1 MKAVKQDS
9 AVETGRSG
17 STDKSDATDPMRPR
31 YAPYFFLAPFFTL
44 FGVFMVYP
52 LFDSIRLSTYS
63 VRGMRNETFVGL
75 ENIER
80 LIADPLFWTALGNTA
95 YFAAGSLL
103 LQLPVA
109 LVLALLLSNARL
121 KGRNLFRLSF
131 FSPVLISG
139 VFIAV
144 IFYLLY
150 DRRYGLV
157 NKVLGSEIQWLQ
169 DPDLVM
175 PALVLA
181 GVWRWAGFNMV
192 YFLAGLQSIRQELYE
207 AAAVDGAGPW
217 QSFIHVTIPALKP
230 VIAFVVITSMIG
242 SFQLFDLPY
251 VLTEGGPGNASMTM
265 VMYLYKHG
273 FEFINLGYAATIG
286 WALAV
291 IIGVISIIQV
301 RFFGV
306 FREQ

>member
-1 MKAVKQDS
+1 MK
-9 AVETGRSG
+9 
-17 STDKSDATDPMRPR
+17 PR
-31 YAPYFFLAPFFTL
+31 YAPYFFLAPFFAL

-63 VRGMRNETFVGL
+63 VRGMRSQTFVGL

-80 LIADPLFWTALGNTA
+80 LLADPLFWTALWNTA

-109 LVLALLLSNARL
+109 LALALLLSNARL

-157 NKVLGSEIQWLQ
+157 NRVLGFEIQWLQ

-301 RFFGV
+301 RLFGV
-306 FREQ
+306 FREN

>member
-1 MKAVKQDS
+1 
-9 AVETGRSG
+9 
-17 STDKSDATDPMRPR
+17 
-31 YAPYFFLAPFFTL
+31 
-44 FGVFMVYP
+44 
-52 LFDSIRLSTYS
+52 
-63 VRGMRNETFVGL
+63 
-75 ENIER
+75 
-80 LIADPLFWTALGNTA
+80 
-95 YFAAGSLL
+95 
-103 LQLPVA
+103 
-109 LVLALLLSNARL
+109 
-121 KGRNLFRLSF
+121 
-131 FSPVLISG
+131 
-139 VFIAV
+139 
-144 IFYLLY
+144 
-150 DRRYGLV
+150 
-157 NKVLGSEIQWLQ
+157 
-169 DPDLVM
+169 
-175 PALVLA
+175 
-181 GVWRWAGFNMV
+181 MV

-217 QSFIHVTIPALKP
+217 QSFVHVTIPALKP

-306 FREQ
+306 FREN

>member
-1 MKAVKQDS
+1 MK
-9 AVETGRSG
+9 
-17 STDKSDATDPMRPR
+17 PR
-31 YAPYFFLAPFFTL
+31 YAPYFFLAPFFAL

-63 VRGMRNETFVGL
+63 VRGMQNQTFVGL

-80 LIADPLFWTALGNTA
+80 LIADPLFWTALWNTA

-109 LVLALLLSNARL
+109 LALALLLSNARL

-157 NKVLGSEIQWLQ
+157 NKVLGFEIPWLQ

-175 PALVLA
+175 PALILA

-306 FREQ
+306 FREN

>member
-1 MKAVKQDS
+1 MK
-9 AVETGRSG
+9 
-17 STDKSDATDPMRPR
+17 PR
-31 YAPYFFLAPFFTL
+31 YAPYFFLAPFFAL

-63 VRGMRNETFVGL
+63 VRGMQNQTFVGL

-80 LIADPLFWTALGNTA
+80 LIADPLFWTALWNTA

-109 LVLALLLSNARL
+109 LALALLLSNARL

-157 NKVLGSEIQWLQ
+157 NRVLGSEIQWLQ

-217 QSFIHVTIPALKP
+217 QSFVHVTIPALKP

-306 FREQ
+306 FREN

>member
-1 MKAVKQDS
+1 MK
-9 AVETGRSG
+9 
-17 STDKSDATDPMRPR
+17 PR
-31 YAPYFFLAPFFTL
+31 YAPYAFLAPFFAL

-52 LFDSIRLSTYS
+52 LFDSIRLSMYS

-75 ENIER
+75 ANIDR
-80 LIADPLFWTALGNTA
+80 LIADPVFWTALWNTA
-95 YFAAGSLL
+95 YFALGSLL

-109 LVLALLLSNARL
+109 LALALLLSNARL

-131 FSPVLISG
+131 FAPVLISG

-157 NKVLGSEIQWLQ
+157 NMVLGSEIQWLQ

-175 PALVLA
+175 PALILA

-192 YFLAGLQSIRQELYE
+192 YFLAGLQSIRRELYE
-207 AAAVDGAGPW
+207 AAAVDGAGTW
-217 QSFIHVTIPALKP
+217 QTFIHVTIPALKP

-251 VLTEGGPGNASMTM
+251 VLTEGGPGNASITM

-306 FREQ
+306 FKEN

>member
-1 MKAVKQDS
+1 MK
-9 AVETGRSG
+9 
-17 STDKSDATDPMRPR
+17 PR
-31 YAPYFFLAPFFTL
+31 YAPYFFLAPFFAL

-63 VRGMRNETFVGL
+63 VRGMQNQTFVGL

-80 LIADPLFWTALGNTA
+80 LIADPLFWTALWNTA

-109 LVLALLLSNARL
+109 LALALLLSNARL

-157 NKVLGSEIQWLQ
+157 NRLLGSEIQWLQ

-217 QSFIHVTIPALKP
+217 QSFVHVTIPALKP

-306 FREQ
+306 FREN

>member
-1 MKAVKQDS
+1 MK
-9 AVETGRSG
+9 
-17 STDKSDATDPMRPR
+17 PR

-63 VRGMRNETFVGL
+63 VRGMRDQTFVGL

-80 LIADPLFWTALGNTA
+80 LIADPLFWTALWNTA

-109 LVLALLLSNARL
+109 LALALLLSNARL

-157 NKVLGSEIQWLQ
+157 NQVLGSEIQWLQ

-217 QSFIHVTIPALKP
+217 QSFVHVTIPALKP

-306 FREQ
+306 FREN

>member
-1 MKAVKQDS
+1 MK
-9 AVETGRSG
+9 
-17 STDKSDATDPMRPR
+17 PR
-31 YAPYFFLAPFFTL
+31 YAPYFFLAPFFAL

-63 VRGMRNETFVGL
+63 VRGMRNQTFVGL

-80 LIADPLFWTALGNTA
+80 LLADPLFWTALWNTA
-95 YFAAGSLL
+95 YFALGSLL

-109 LVLALLLSNARL
+109 LALALLLSNARL

-157 NKVLGSEIQWLQ
+157 NMVLGSEIQWLQ

-175 PALVLA
+175 PALILA

-217 QSFIHVTIPALKP
+217 QSFIHVTVPALKP

-291 IIGVISIIQV
+291 IIGVISIVQV
-301 RFFGV
+301 HFFGV
-306 FREQ
+306 FKEN

>member
-1 MKAVKQDS
+1 MK
-9 AVETGRSG
+9 
-17 STDKSDATDPMRPR
+17 PR
-31 YAPYFFLAPFFTL
+31 YAPYAFLAPFFAL

-52 LFDSIRLSTYS
+52 LFDSIRLSMYS

-75 ENIER
+75 ANIDR
-80 LIADPLFWTALGNTA
+80 LIADPVFWTALWNTA
-95 YFAAGSLL
+95 YFALGSLL

-109 LVLALLLSNARL
+109 LALALLLSNARL

-131 FSPVLISG
+131 FAPVLISG

-157 NKVLGSEIQWLQ
+157 NMVLGSEIQWLQ

-175 PALVLA
+175 PALILA

-192 YFLAGLQSIRQELYE
+192 YFLAGLQSIRRELYE
-207 AAAVDGAGPW
+207 AAAVDGAGTW
-217 QSFIHVTIPALKP
+217 QTFIHVTIPALKP

-251 VLTEGGPGNASMTM
+251 VLTEGGPGNASITM

-301 RFFGV
+301 RLFGV
-306 FREQ
+306 FKEN

>member
-1 MKAVKQDS
+1 
-9 AVETGRSG
+9 
-17 STDKSDATDPMRPR
+17 MRPR
-31 YAPYFFLAPFFTL
+31 YAPYAFLAPFFAL
-44 FGVFMVYP
+44 FGVFMVHP
-52 LFDSIRLSTYS
+52 LFDSIRLSMYS

-75 ENIER
+75 ANIDR
-80 LIADPLFWTALGNTA
+80 LIADPVFWTALWNTA
-95 YFAAGSLL
+95 YFALGSLL

-109 LVLALLLSNARL
+109 LALALLLSNARL

-131 FSPVLISG
+131 FAPVLISG

-157 NKVLGSEIQWLQ
+157 NMVLGSEIQWLQ

-175 PALVLA
+175 PALILA

-192 YFLAGLQSIRQELYE
+192 YFLAGLQSIRRELYE
-207 AAAVDGAGPW
+207 AAAVDGAGTW
-217 QSFIHVTIPALKP
+217 QTFIHVTIPALKP

-251 VLTEGGPGNASMTM
+251 VLTEGGPGNASITM

-306 FREQ
+306 FKEN

>member
-1 MKAVKQDS
+1 MK
-9 AVETGRSG
+9 
-17 STDKSDATDPMRPR
+17 PR
-31 YAPYFFLAPFFTL
+31 LAPYIFIAPFFIL

-52 LFDSIRLSTYS
+52 LFDAIRISLYETRGFNQKTY
-63 VRGMRNETFVGL
+63 VGIGNFHQL
-75 ENIER
+75 VN
-80 LIADPLFWTALGNTA
+80 DPLFWTSLWNTA

-103 LQLPVA
+103 IQLPVA
-109 LVLALLLSNARL
+109 LLLALALNSTMI
-121 KGRNLFRLSF
+121 KGKNLFRLSF
-131 FSPVLISG
+131 FIPVLISG

-157 NKVLGSEIQWLQ
+157 NQLLGQEIRWLQ
-169 DPDLVM
+169 DRDLVM
-175 PALVLA
+175 PAIILA

-192 YFLAGLQSIRQELYE
+192 FFLAGLQGIRQELYE
-207 AAAVDGAGPW
+207 AASIDGAGRW
-217 QSFIHVTIPALKP
+217 HSFKHVTLPSLRP
-230 VIAFVVITSMIG
+230 VMAFVVITSMIG

-251 VLTEGGPGNASMTM
+251 VLTRGGPGNSSMTI

-286 WALAV
+286 WALAI
-291 IIGVISIIQV
+291 IIGVISLVQL

-306 FREQ
+306 FKE

>member
-1 MKAVKQDS
+1 MK
-9 AVETGRSG
+9 
-17 STDKSDATDPMRPR
+17 PR

-52 LFDSIRLSTYS
+52 LLDSIRLSTYS
-63 VRGMRNETFVGL
+63 VRGMQDQTFVGL

-80 LIADPLFWTALGNTA
+80 LIADPLFWTALWNTA

-109 LVLALLLSNARL
+109 LALALLLSNARL

-157 NKVLGSEIQWLQ
+157 NQVLGSEIQWLQ

-217 QSFIHVTIPALKP
+217 QSFVHVTIPALKP

-306 FREQ
+306 FKEN

>member
-1 MKAVKQDS
+1 MK
-9 AVETGRSG
+9 
-17 STDKSDATDPMRPR
+17 PR
-31 YAPYFFLAPFFTL
+31 YAPYFFLAPFFAL

-63 VRGMRNETFVGL
+63 VRGMRNQTFVGL
-75 ENIER
+75 ENIDR
-80 LIADPLFWTALGNTA
+80 LLADPLFWTALWNTA
-95 YFAAGSLL
+95 YFALGSLL

-109 LVLALLLSNARL
+109 LALALLLSNARL

-157 NKVLGSEIQWLQ
+157 NKVIGSEIPWLQ

-192 YFLAGLQSIRQELYE
+192 YFLAGLQSIRRELYE

-217 QSFIHVTIPALKP
+217 QTFIHVTIPALRP

-306 FREQ
+306 FREN

>member
-1 MKAVKQDS
+1 MK
-9 AVETGRSG
+9 
-17 STDKSDATDPMRPR
+17 PR
-31 YAPYFFLAPFFTL
+31 YAPYFFLAPFFAL

-63 VRGMRNETFVGL
+63 VRGMRSQTFVGL

-80 LIADPLFWTALGNTA
+80 LLADPLFWTALWNTA

-109 LVLALLLSNARL
+109 LALALLLSNARL

-157 NKVLGSEIQWLQ
+157 NRVLGFEIQWLQ

-217 QSFIHVTIPALKP
+217 QSFVHVTIPALKP

-301 RFFGV
+301 RLFGV
-306 FREQ
+306 FREN

>member
-1 MKAVKQDS
+1 MK
-9 AVETGRSG
+9 
-17 STDKSDATDPMRPR
+17 PR

-52 LFDSIRLSTYS
+52 LFDSIRLSAYS
-63 VRGMRNETFVGL
+63 VRGMRSETFVGL

-80 LIADPLFWTALGNTA
+80 LFADPLFWTALWNTA

-306 FREQ
+306 FREN

>member
-1 MKAVKQDS
+1 MK
-9 AVETGRSG
+9 
-17 STDKSDATDPMRPR
+17 PR

-44 FGVFMVYP
+44 FTVFMVYP

-63 VRGMRNETFVGL
+63 VRGMQNQTFVGL

-80 LIADPLFWTALGNTA
+80 LIADPLFWTALWNTA

-109 LVLALLLSNARL
+109 LALALLLSNARL

-157 NKVLGSEIQWLQ
+157 NRVLGSEIQWLQ

-217 QSFIHVTIPALKP
+217 QSFVHVTIPALKP

-291 IIGVISIIQV
+291 IIGVVSIIQV
-301 RFFGV
+301 RLFGV
-306 FREQ
+306 FREN

>member
-1 MKAVKQDS
+1 MK
-9 AVETGRSG
+9 
-17 STDKSDATDPMRPR
+17 PR
-31 YAPYFFLAPFFTL
+31 YAPYAFLAPFFTL

-52 LFDSIRLSTYS
+52 LFDSIRLSAYS
-63 VRGMRNETFVGL
+63 VRGMRSQTFVGL
-75 ENIER
+75 ANFDR
-80 LIADPLFWTALGNTA
+80 LIADPVFWTALWNTA
-95 YFAAGSLL
+95 YFALGSLL

-109 LVLALLLSNARL
+109 LALALLLSNARL

-131 FSPVLISG
+131 FAPVLISG

-157 NKVLGSEIQWLQ
+157 NMVLGSEIQWLQ

-175 PALVLA
+175 PALILA

-192 YFLAGLQSIRQELYE
+192 YFLAGLQSIRRELYE
-207 AAAVDGAGPW
+207 AAAVDGAGTW
-217 QSFIHVTIPALKP
+217 QTFIHVTIPALKP

-306 FREQ
+306 FREN

>member
-1 MKAVKQDS
+1 MK
-9 AVETGRSG
+9 
-17 STDKSDATDPMRPR
+17 PR
-31 YAPYFFLAPFFTL
+31 YAPYFFLAPFFAL

-63 VRGMRNETFVGL
+63 VRGMQNQTFVGL

-80 LIADPLFWTALGNTA
+80 LIADPLFWTALWNTA

-109 LVLALLLSNARL
+109 LALALLLSNARL

-157 NKVLGSEIQWLQ
+157 NRVLGFEIQWLQ

-217 QSFIHVTIPALKP
+217 QSFVHVTIPALKP

-291 IIGVISIIQV
+291 IIGIISIIQV
-301 RFFGV
+301 RLFGV
-306 FREQ
+306 FREN

>member
-1 MKAVKQDS
+1 MK
-9 AVETGRSG
+9 
-17 STDKSDATDPMRPR
+17 PR

-44 FGVFMVYP
+44 FTVFMVYP

-63 VRGMRNETFVGL
+63 VRGMRSQTFVGL

-80 LIADPLFWTALGNTA
+80 LLADPLFWTALWNTA

-109 LVLALLLSNARL
+109 LTLALLLSNARL

-157 NKVLGSEIQWLQ
+157 NRVLGFEIQWLQ

-217 QSFIHVTIPALKP
+217 QSFVHVTIPALKP

-306 FREQ
+306 FREN

>member
-1 MKAVKQDS
+1 MK
-9 AVETGRSG
+9 
-17 STDKSDATDPMRPR
+17 PR
-31 YAPYFFLAPFFTL
+31 YTPYLFLAPFFAI

-52 LFDSIRLSTYS
+52 LVDSIRLSAYS
-63 VRGMRNETFVGL
+63 VRGMRNQTFVGL
-75 ENIER
+75 ENVER
-80 LIADPLFWTALGNTA
+80 LAADPLFWTALWNTA

-109 LVLALLLSNARL
+109 LALALLLGNARL

-131 FSPVLISG
+131 FTPVLISG

-157 NKVLGSEIQWLQ
+157 NEVLGFEIEWLQ

-217 QSFIHVTIPALKP
+217 QRFVHVTIPALKP
-230 VIAFVVITSMIG
+230 VTAFVVITSMIG

-291 IIGVISIIQV
+291 IIGVISIVQV

-306 FREQ
+306 FREH

>member
-1 MKAVKQDS
+1 
-9 AVETGRSG
+9 
-17 STDKSDATDPMRPR
+17 MRPR

-44 FGVFMVYP
+44 FSVFMVYP

-75 ENIER
+75 ANIER
-80 LIADPLFWTALGNTA
+80 LIADPLFWTALWNTA

-157 NKVLGSEIQWLQ
+157 NKVLGAEIQWLQ

>member
-1 MKAVKQDS
+1 
-9 AVETGRSG
+9 
-17 STDKSDATDPMRPR
+17 MRPR

-75 ENIER
+75 ANIER
-80 LIADPLFWTALGNTA
+80 LIADPLFWTALWNTA

>member
-1 MKAVKQDS
+1 MK
-9 AVETGRSG
+9 
-17 STDKSDATDPMRPR
+17 PR
-31 YAPYFFLAPFFTL
+31 YAPYFFLAPFFAL

-63 VRGMRNETFVGL
+63 VRGMRNQTFVGL

-80 LIADPLFWTALGNTA
+80 LIADPLFWTALWNTA

-109 LVLALLLSNARL
+109 LALALLLSNARL

-157 NKVLGSEIQWLQ
+157 NQLLGSEIQWLQ

-217 QSFIHVTIPALKP
+217 QSFVHVTIPALKP

-306 FREQ
+306 FREN

>member
-1 MKAVKQDS
+1 MK
-9 AVETGRSG
+9 
-17 STDKSDATDPMRPR
+17 PR
-31 YAPYFFLAPFFTL
+31 YAPYFFLAPFFAL

-63 VRGMRNETFVGL
+63 VRGMQNQTFVGL

-80 LIADPLFWTALGNTA
+80 LIADPLFWTALWNTA

-109 LVLALLLSNARL
+109 LALALLLSNARL

-157 NKVLGSEIQWLQ
+157 NKVLGFEIPWLQ

-175 PALVLA
+175 PALILA

-217 QSFIHVTIPALKP
+217 QSFIHVTIPALRP

-306 FREQ
+306 FREN

>member
-1 MKAVKQDS
+1 MK
-9 AVETGRSG
+9 
-17 STDKSDATDPMRPR
+17 PR
-31 YAPYFFLAPFFTL
+31 YAPYFFLAPFFAL

-63 VRGMRNETFVGL
+63 VRGMQNQTFVGL

-80 LIADPLFWTALGNTA
+80 LIADPLFWTALWNTA

-109 LVLALLLSNARL
+109 LALALLLSNARL

-157 NKVLGSEIQWLQ
+157 NRVLGSEIPWLQ

-217 QSFIHVTIPALKP
+217 QSFVHVTIPALKP

-306 FREQ
+306 FREN

>member
-1 MKAVKQDS
+1 MK
-9 AVETGRSG
+9 
-17 STDKSDATDPMRPR
+17 PR
-31 YAPYFFLAPFFTL
+31 YAPYAFLAPFFAL

-52 LFDSIRLSTYS
+52 LFDSIRLSMYS

-75 ENIER
+75 ANIDR
-80 LIADPLFWTALGNTA
+80 LIADPVFWTALWNTA
-95 YFAAGSLL
+95 YFALGSLL
-103 LQLPVA
+103 IQLPVA
-109 LVLALLLSNARL
+109 LALALLLSNARL

-157 NKVLGSEIQWLQ
+157 NMVLGSEIQWLQ

-192 YFLAGLQSIRQELYE
+192 YFLAGLQSIRRELYE
-207 AAAVDGAGPW
+207 AAAVDGAGTW
-217 QSFIHVTIPALKP
+217 QTFIHVTIPALKP

-251 VLTEGGPGNASMTM
+251 VLTEGGPGNASLTM

-306 FREQ
+306 FKEN

>member
-1 MKAVKQDS
+1 MK
-9 AVETGRSG
+9 
-17 STDKSDATDPMRPR
+17 PR
-31 YAPYFFLAPFFTL
+31 YAPYFFLAPFFAL

-63 VRGMRNETFVGL
+63 VRGMQNQTFVGL

-80 LIADPLFWTALGNTA
+80 LIADPLFWTALWNTA

-109 LVLALLLSNARL
+109 LALALLLSNARL

-131 FSPVLISG
+131 FSPMLISG

-157 NKVLGSEIQWLQ
+157 NRVLGFEIQWLQ

-217 QSFIHVTIPALKP
+217 QSFVHVTIPALKP

-306 FREQ
+306 FREN

>member
-1 MKAVKQDS
+1 MK
-9 AVETGRSG
+9 
-17 STDKSDATDPMRPR
+17 PR
-31 YAPYFFLAPFFTL
+31 YAPYFFLAPFFAL

-52 LFDSIRLSTYS
+52 LLDSIRLSTYS
-63 VRGMRNETFVGL
+63 VRGMQNQTFVGL

-80 LIADPLFWTALGNTA
+80 LIADPLFWTALWNTA

-109 LVLALLLSNARL
+109 LALALLLSNARL

-157 NKVLGSEIQWLQ
+157 NRVLGSEIQWLQ

-306 FREQ
+306 FREN

>member
-1 MKAVKQDS
+1 MK
-9 AVETGRSG
+9 
-17 STDKSDATDPMRPR
+17 PR
-31 YAPYFFLAPFFTL
+31 YAPYFFLAPFFAL

-63 VRGMRNETFVGL
+63 VRGMQNQTFVGL

-80 LIADPLFWTALGNTA
+80 LIADPLFWTALWNTA

-109 LVLALLLSNARL
+109 LALALLLSNARL

-157 NKVLGSEIQWLQ
+157 NRVLGSEIPWLQ

-217 QSFIHVTIPALKP
+217 QSFVHVTVPALKP

-306 FREQ
+306 FREN

>member
-1 MKAVKQDS
+1 M
-9 AVETGRSG
+9 
-17 STDKSDATDPMRPR
+17 
-31 YAPYFFLAPFFTL
+31 
-44 FGVFMVYP
+44 
-52 LFDSIRLSTYS
+52 
-63 VRGMRNETFVGL
+63 
-75 ENIER
+75 
-80 LIADPLFWTALGNTA
+80 
-95 YFAAGSLL
+95 
-103 LQLPVA
+103 
-109 LVLALLLSNARL
+109 
-121 KGRNLFRLSF
+121 
-131 FSPVLISG
+131 LISG

-157 NKVLGSEIQWLQ
+157 NRVLGFEIQWLQ

-217 QSFIHVTIPALKP
+217 QSFVHVTIPALKP

-306 FREQ
+306 FKEN

>member
-1 MKAVKQDS
+1 
-9 AVETGRSG
+9 
-17 STDKSDATDPMRPR
+17 MRPR

-75 ENIER
+75 ANIER
-80 LIADPLFWTALGNTA
+80 LIADPLFWTALWNTA

-157 NKVLGSEIQWLQ
+157 NKVLGAEIQWLQ

>member
-1 MKAVKQDS
+1 MK
-9 AVETGRSG
+9 
-17 STDKSDATDPMRPR
+17 PR
-31 YAPYFFLAPFFTL
+31 YAPYFFLAPFFAL

-63 VRGMRNETFVGL
+63 VRGMRNQTFVGL

-80 LIADPLFWTALGNTA
+80 LIADPLFWTALWNTA

-109 LVLALLLSNARL
+109 LALALLLSNARL

-157 NKVLGSEIQWLQ
+157 NRVLGSEIQWLQ

-217 QSFIHVTIPALKP
+217 QSFVHVTIPALKP

-306 FREQ
+306 FREN

>member
-1 MKAVKQDS
+1 MK
-9 AVETGRSG
+9 
-17 STDKSDATDPMRPR
+17 PR
-31 YAPYFFLAPFFTL
+31 YTPYFFLAPFFTL

-63 VRGMRNETFVGL
+63 VRGMRNQTFVGL

-80 LIADPLFWTALGNTA
+80 LIADPLFWTALWNTA

-157 NKVLGSEIQWLQ
+157 NRLLGSEIQWLQ

-217 QSFIHVTIPALKP
+217 QSFVHVTIPALKP

-306 FREQ
+306 FREN

>member
-1 MKAVKQDS
+1 
-9 AVETGRSG
+9 
-17 STDKSDATDPMRPR
+17 MRPR

-75 ENIER
+75 DNIER

-157 NKVLGSEIQWLQ
+157 NKVLGAEIQWLQ

>member
-1 MKAVKQDS
+1 MK
-9 AVETGRSG
+9 
-17 STDKSDATDPMRPR
+17 PR
-31 YAPYFFLAPFFTL
+31 YAPYFFLAPFFAL

-63 VRGMRNETFVGL
+63 VRGMRNQTFVGL

-80 LIADPLFWTALGNTA
+80 LIADPLFWTALWNTA

-109 LVLALLLSNARL
+109 LALALLLSNARL

-157 NKVLGSEIQWLQ
+157 NRLLGSEIQWLQ

-217 QSFIHVTIPALKP
+217 QSFVHVTIPALKP

-306 FREQ
+306 FREN

>member
-1 MKAVKQDS
+1 MK
-9 AVETGRSG
+9 
-17 STDKSDATDPMRPR
+17 PR
-31 YAPYFFLAPFFTL
+31 YAPYFFLAPFFAL

-63 VRGMRNETFVGL
+63 VRGMQNQTFVGL

-80 LIADPLFWTALGNTA
+80 LIADPLFWTALWNTA

-109 LVLALLLSNARL
+109 LALALLLSNARL

-157 NKVLGSEIQWLQ
+157 NRVLGSEIQWLQ

-175 PALVLA
+175 PALILA

-217 QSFIHVTIPALKP
+217 QSFVHVTIPALKP

-301 RFFGV
+301 RLFGV
-306 FREQ
+306 FREN